1 VVWFARMLNS
11 KALGKVGGLA
21 IALALGA
28 ACGGA
33 PLVGSSA
40 ATGGAG
46 GALDGG
52 ADGSAPDPT
61 RTAGCDQFPTQ
72 ITGRF
77 VRYAISVPNV
87 APSYGPAYANR
98 VYWVRLPKSYD
109 PGRAYPVA
117 LLGPGCGASGDS
129 AIPLEEASKDD
140 AIIVGLNGVD
150 NCFNHDAVDTPDL
163 PYFDA
168 TLARVE
174 SEVCIDPSRIF
185 VAGFSSG
192 SWLASYL
199 GCARADV
206 IRAQAS
212 SAGGLPPIPACKGPI
227 PAMFAAD
234 TADSKNS
241 PATVKQAVD
250 RVRAVNGCGEET
262 EPYDFGVPSP
272 CVQFKGCM
280 PGYPVVSCVTSGLGH
295 QDQSV
300 TKISTVGFWHFWSSL
315 PAR

>member
-1 VVWFARMLNS
+1 MSPS
-11 KALGKVGGLA
+11 KVHAVALSVT
-21 IALALGA
+21 LGVLS
-28 ACGGA
+28 ACGGP
-33 PLVGSSA
+33 PLLGSGPLSA
-40 ATGGAG
+40 S
-46 GALDGG
+46 GG
-52 ADGSAPDPT
+52 ADGAAGDGGVADPT
-61 RTAGCDQFPTQ
+61 RTAGCDQIPTQ
-72 ITGRF
+72 VTGRF
-77 VRYAISVPNV
+77 VKLAISVPDA
-87 APSYGPAYANR
+87 APSYGAAYQSR
-98 VYWVRLPKSYD
+98 VYYVRLPKSYD

-140 AIIVGLNGVD
+140 AILVGLNGVD
-150 NCFNHDAVDTPDL
+150 NCFNHDGVDTPDL

-174 SEVCIDPSRIF
+174 ADVCIDPSRIF

-192 SWLASYL
+192 SWLTNYL

-206 IRAQAS
+206 LRAQAS
-212 SAGGLPPIPACKGPI
+212 AAGGLPPIPACKGPI

-234 TADSKNS
+234 TADTKNG
-241 PATVKQAVD
+241 PETVKMAVD
-250 RVRAVNGCGEET
+250 RVRAVNGCSEET

-272 CVQFKGCM
+272 CVQFKGCKA
-280 PGYPVVSCVTSGLGH
+280 GYPVVSCVTSGLGH

-300 TKISTVGFWHFWSSL
+300 TKISTIGFWHFWSSL